1 MEQNTPPTLKQ
12 KLHSLAAF
20 LPIFEQQD
28 FIFGSW
34 SESKEVEPR
43 VFMMPDFRLSKHA
56 DAFYNSAYALGWVLR
71 DFNWPQWKFT
81 SEATGLRD
89 DPTKLAIA
97 TPDQLFQLITT
108 VIRQDRF

>member
-28 FIFGSW
+28 FIFGTW
-34 SESKEVEPR
+34 SEAKEGEPR
-43 VFMMPDFRLSKHA
+43 VFTLPYFSLSSHA
-56 DAFYNSAYALGWVLR
+56 DVFFQSAYDLGWVLR

-97 TPDQLFQLITT
+97 TPD
-108 VIRQDRF
+108 